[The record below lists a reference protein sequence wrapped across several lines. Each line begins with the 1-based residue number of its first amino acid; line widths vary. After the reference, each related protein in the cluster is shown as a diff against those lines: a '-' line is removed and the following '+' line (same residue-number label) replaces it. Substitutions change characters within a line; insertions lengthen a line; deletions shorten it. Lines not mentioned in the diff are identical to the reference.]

1 MDLSSLGEPEGQRS
15 RRFAHRTGP
24 LVKSTSGLL
33 APPDLLSRV
42 ATGVFPESSSMG
54 LPEHALTPTLAHP
67 QARGHLGADKTA
79 DPSGGLAGGV
89 WALLLRGGVW

>member
-1 MDLSSLGEPEGQRS
+1 
-15 RRFAHRTGP
+15 
-24 LVKSTSGLL
+24 
-33 APPDLLSRV
+33 
-42 ATGVFPESSSMG
+42 MG